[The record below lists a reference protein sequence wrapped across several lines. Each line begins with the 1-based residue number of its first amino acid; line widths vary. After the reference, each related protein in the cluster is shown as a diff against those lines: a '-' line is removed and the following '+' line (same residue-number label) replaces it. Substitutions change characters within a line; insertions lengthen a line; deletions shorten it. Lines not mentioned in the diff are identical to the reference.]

1 MGTFLVVS
9 TLGGI
14 AILLMMID
22 SRSGSITR
30 WINTT
35 FEIGDDR

>member
-9 TLGGI
+9 TFGGI
-14 AILLMMID
+14 AMLLTIID
-22 SRSGSITR
+22 SRSGTITR

-35 FEIGDDR
+35 FEIGDE